1 MPQPFTSWSA
11 RNACFTAGSGEW
23 SIYRKIGNFRAKSLQ
38 LCGNRV
44 GGSILN
50 ITIDIGWSVNVNVDI
65 TPNVAMQVGT
75 WPELRKINCYQ
86 VL

>member
-1 MPQPFTSWSA
+1 M
-11 RNACFTAGSGEW
+11 
-23 SIYRKIGNFRAKSLQ
+23 
-38 LCGNRV
+38 CGNRV

>member
-1 MPQPFTSWSA
+1 MVDLSKDRELP
-11 RNACFTAGSGEW
+11 GE
-23 SIYRKIGNFRAKSLQ
+23 IPLM
-38 LCGNRV
+38 CGNRV